1 MPALA
6 FDTHA
11 YVKKLRDAG
20 VPEAQAE
27 IQLEA
32 IVAILEKRIATKD
45 DLELRKTEL
54 RSYIKELDV
63 KLEREI
69 AEVKRDIKK
78 LDVKLE
84 REIAGVKRDI
94 KELDVKLETGL
105 RELEVK
111 LETGLRELGVK
122 LEREIAGVKRD
133 IKELEMRLLLRLGAL
148 LTVAVGAIA
157 ALVKLL

>member
-32 IVAILEKRIATKD
+32 IVAILEKRIATKE
-45 DLELRKTEL
+45 DLDLQK
-54 RSYIKELDV
+54 V
-63 KLEREI
+63 EI
-69 AEVKRDIKK
+69 Q
-78 LDVKLE
+78 
-84 REIAGVKRDI
+84 RDI

-105 RELEVK
+105 RELDVK
-111 LETGLRELGVK
+111 LESQ
-122 LEREIAGVKRD
+122 IAGVKRD
-133 IKELEMRLLLRLGAL
+133 IKELEMRLLIRLGAL
-148 LTVAVGAIA
+148 LMIGIGAVAT
-157 ALVKLL
+157 LVKLL